1 MSAALGTWLVLHP
14 EVRVVPAYGW
24 WILLTKVSD
33 GCYVDLES
41 SACGQPG
48 AVQCT
53 ELDEGVYE
61 ACCPQYT
68 ACTPGYNAS
77 TTHLRCDIPE
87 MELKALSPSVKS
99 SLEDAMQT
107 DDASSQTYTI
117 TPAESEESGSSSA
130 SAVSS
135 TTGSMSST
143 VLTPSQ
149 TASSTSTDS
158 SSSPSSR
165 NLLEGGVMA
174 GVVVGAVAA
183 TLLIVLV
190 IWLVWRKMRRAKS
203 QKSASGRYELQHEH
217 SDTKSHDE
225 YAGSDSRGMYDAPQE
240 MAADTRRQE
249 LWAESSSPKKMPV
262 REVAELE
269 GSGK

>member
-1 MSAALGTWLVLHP
+1 
-14 EVRVVPAYGW
+14 VPAHGW

-53 ELDEGVYE
+53 QLDEGVYE

-68 ACTPGYNAS
+68 ECTPGYNMS
-77 TTHLRCDIPE
+77 TTFLRCSIPE
-87 MELKALSPSVKS
+87 MALNALSPSVQS
-99 SLEDAMQT
+99 SLEDAIQL
-107 DDASSQTYTI
+107 DDTSSQTYTI
-117 TPAESEESGSSSA
+117 SPAESGEPSA

-135 TTGSMSST
+135 TTSSMSST
-143 VLTPSQ
+143 VLTQSQ
-149 TASSTSTDS
+149 ASYPASSTSTDS

-183 TLLIVLV
+183 TLLIVLAV
-190 IWLVWRKMRRAKS
+190 WLVWRKMRRAKS
-203 QKSASGRYELQHEH
+203 QKSAAGRYELQQEH

-269 GSGK
+269 RGGK